1 MSTRASR
8 TEGRVVVKP
17 AARRMWMTGG
27 RRRESIRRSVDI
39 LGGIEW
45 ERLDGDVECMRC
57 RSRSGVCYR
66 SMLLRWASTKVDMI
80 PQSSEVQ
87 QLARN

>member
-17 AARRMWMTGG
+17 AARRMWRIGG

-39 LGGIEW
+39 LWRDSEGGPGW
-45 ERLDGDVECMRC
+45 RC
-57 RSRSGVCYR
+57 RRY
-66 SMLLRWASTKVDMI
+66 KV
-80 PQSSEVQ
+80 P
-87 QLARN
+87 

>member
-17 AARRMWMTGG
+17 AARRMWRIGG

-39 LGGIEW
+39 LGREEGGGCGW
-45 ERLDGDVECMRC
+45 RC
-57 RSRSGVCYR
+57 RWYE
-66 SMLLRWASTKVDMI
+66 L
-80 PQSSEVQ
+80 PQQKRRV
-87 QLARN
+87 LP

>member
-17 AARRMWMTGG
+17 AARRTWRIGG

-39 LGGIEW
+39 LGRE
-45 ERLDGDVECMRC
+45 ERGDLDGDVEGIRC
-57 RSRSGVCYR
+57 RSRRGVCYR
-66 SMLLRWASTKVDMI
+66 SMLMRWAFNKVEGI
-80 PQSSEVQ
+80 PEY
-87 QLARN
+87 

>member
-17 AARRMWMTGG
+17 AARRMWRTGG

-39 LGGIEW
+39 LGRNKREVV
-45 ERLDGDVECMRC
+45 GDDAEGMRC
-57 RSRSGVCYR
+57 RSKRGVCYR
-66 SMLLRWASTKVDMI
+66 SMFM
-80 PQSSEVQ
+80 
-87 QLARN
+87 